1 MRSPVRSLTGALIV
15 FGSIAA
21 CSVDQTGLGGSASG
35 GGGGAAGSASPD
47 ASGTAGSGTG
57 GGAGG
62 RGGTIGVAGA
72 SGIGGGAA
80 GTGIAGIGGVAGTS
94 GPGGGLGGGPG
105 GTGPGDAGAAG
116 TAAVGGSGGTSDVA
130 GQGGG
135 GAAGTG
141 TAGMGGAGGTTDP
154 TCGPSS
160 CPNGCCRE
168 GQCVTN
174 RNDQVCGTAGA
185 ACHAC
190 ASCFRC
196 GTQSSCE
203 PTPSARWT
211 VICQSAVIAA
221 MKPNGMT
228 WDAPPPATSGIA
240 PDTFCELTI
249 DDDDTG
255 ATSAV
260 SDSLTPMWNQSV
272 NPTGGENVTASLLM
286 SAQNRWRI
294 AIIDRDIQPPGST
307 EPVCQVMPRLTA
319 DDLQRGMISLMAGSC
334 TQVNL
339 GLACDEN

>member
-1 MRSPVRSLTGALIV
+1 MRSPVRSLTAALIAV
-15 FGSIAA
+15 GSIAA
-21 CSVDQTGLGGSASG
+21 CSVDETGLGSATGGAVAGRGGTSGVAGASG
-35 GGGGAAGSASPD
+35 GGGGAAG
-47 ASGTAGSGTG
+47 T
-57 GGAGG
+57 
-62 RGGTIGVAGA
+62 GVAGM
-72 SGIGGGAA
+72 GVA
-80 GTGIAGIGGVAGTS
+80 GMGVAGTS
-94 GPGGGLGGGPG
+94 GSGGGPG
-105 GTGPGDAGAAG
+105 GTGPGAGGMAG
-116 TAAVGGSGGTSDVA
+116 TAAVAGSGGTSDVA

-154 TCGPSS
+154 TCGPNS
-160 CPNGCCRE
+160 
-168 GQCVTN
+168 
-174 RNDQVCGTAGA
+174 
-185 ACHAC
+185 C

-196 GTQSSCE
+196 GAQGSCE

-228 WDAPPPATSGIA
+228 WDAPPPATSGTA

-249 DDDDTG
+249 DNDDTG
-255 ATSAV
+255 ETAVV
-260 SDSLTPMWNQSV
+260 SDSLTPMWNEPV
-272 NPTGGENVTASLLM
+272 NPNGGQNVTASLLM

-307 EPVCQVMPRLTA
+307 EPVCQIMPRLTA
-319 DDLQRGMISLMAGSC
+319 DDLQHGMVSLMSGSC